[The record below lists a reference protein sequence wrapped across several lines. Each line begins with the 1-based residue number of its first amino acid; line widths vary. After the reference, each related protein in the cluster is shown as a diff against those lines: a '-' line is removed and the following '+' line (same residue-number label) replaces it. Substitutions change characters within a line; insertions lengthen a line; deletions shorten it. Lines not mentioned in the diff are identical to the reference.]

1 MKIRDLFDKRIAID
15 KEKENVFF
23 FEVIPNISKVFVEFS
38 TDEDLFGHSKIYSF
52 NQIPE
57 QTKKWSQVEEEEEEE
72 EELSFILTTC
82 NKYLDKYI
90 KTMSYTDLQ
99 EATLLNFTI
108 LYDMLY
114 EEVMK

>member
-23 FEVIPNISKVFVEFS
+23 FEVIPDISKVFVEFS

-57 QTKKWSQVEEEEEEE
+57 QTKKWSQVEEED
-72 EELSFILTTC
+72 LSFILTAC

-90 KTMSYTDLQ
+90 KSTSYMDLQ
-99 EATLLNFTI
+99 EVALLNFTI
-108 LYDMLY
+108 LYDILY
-114 EEVMK
+114 EEIVK

>member
-1 MKIRDLFDKRIAID
+1 MRIRDLFDKRIAID

-23 FEVIPNISKVFVEFS
+23 FEVIPDIGKVFVEFS

-57 QTKKWSQVEEEEEEE
+57 QTKKWSQVEEEE
-72 EELSFILTTC
+72 LPFILMAC

-90 KTMSYTDLQ
+90 KSTSYTDLQ

-114 EEVMK
+114 EEVVK

>member
-23 FEVIPNISKVFVEFS
+23 FEVIPDIGKVFVEFS
-38 TDEDLFGHSKIYSF
+38 TDEDLFELFKSYSF
-52 NQIPE
+52 NQIPK
-57 QTKKWSQVEEEEEEE
+57 QTKKWSQVEEEEF
-72 EELSFILTTC
+72 SFILTAC

-90 KTMSYTDLQ
+90 KSTSYTDLQ

-114 EEVMK
+114 EEVAK

>member
-23 FEVIPNISKVFVEFS
+23 FEVIPDIGKVFVEFS

-57 QTKKWSQVEEEEEEE
+57 QTKKWSKVEEEE
-72 EELSFILTTC
+72 LPFILMAC

-90 KTMSYTDLQ
+90 KSISNTDLQ

-114 EEVMK
+114 EEVVK